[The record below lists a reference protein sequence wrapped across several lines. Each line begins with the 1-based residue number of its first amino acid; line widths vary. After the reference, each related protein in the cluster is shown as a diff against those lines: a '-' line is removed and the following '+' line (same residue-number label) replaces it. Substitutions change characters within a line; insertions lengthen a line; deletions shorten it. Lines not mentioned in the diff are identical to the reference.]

1 MANSTFS
8 GPVRSQN
15 GFETVSINTTTGAV
29 TTNSKGT
36 MVGISHALS
45 KRTNIYALT
54 GSEKN
59 EAVAAVTT
67 AGYKDSKNVIG
78 LRHAF

>member
-1 MANSTFS
+1 
-8 GPVRSQN
+8 
-15 GFETVSINTTTGAV
+15 
-29 TTNSKGT
+29 
-36 MVGISHALS
+36 MVGVSHALS
-45 KRTNIYALT
+45 KRTNIYVLT

-59 EAVAAVTT
+59 EAVATAAT